1 MNYWLIKDLDG
12 NALSIM
18 DRKPELGYIETTSGA
33 HVARVM
39 KMKDESGDDVFV
51 VCTREQNK
59 KSDHAD
65 ISWVPHR
72 ILTPITKAQYETY
85 NEMGL
90 FDDNV
95 D

>member
-1 MNYWLIKDLDG
+1 MNYWLIKDLDH
-12 NALSIM
+12 NAIGIM
-18 DRKPELGYIETTSGA
+18 IDEPKVGYIETTSGV
-33 HVARVM
+33 HIARIM
-39 KMKDESGDDVFV
+39 KMKDEHGQDIFV
-51 VCTREQNK
+51 VCIREESK
-59 KSDHAD
+59 YRDAD

>member
-1 MNYWLIKDLDG
+1 MNYWLIKDLDH
-12 NALSIM
+12 NAIGIM
-18 DRKPELGYIETTSGA
+18 IDEPEVGYIETTSGV
-33 HVARVM
+33 HIARIM
-39 KMKDESGDDVFV
+39 KMRDKQGQDIFV
-51 VCTREQNK
+51 VCIREESK
-59 KSDHAD
+59 YRDAD